1 MKPIARP
8 WTFLRYL
15 PLALV
20 GGAAVVAWG
29 VFESGAFRSIFGWFA
44 LLTLVPLLGLLGL
57 LVSLI
62 AAIRRRG
69 VSRLAAATVL
79 VSAFAVWPGAWS
91 FGVGMIRFPW
101 SLARAKPAAT
111 VRLPLDGPVRVLW
124 GGDDLA
130 HNYHASTP
138 DQRWAYD
145 LGVEPVLT
153 GSSRLEDYGCYGKD
167 VVAPAD
173 AEVWMVHD
181 GEPEQ
186 VPGRLVPNY
195 RAPLGNMVALKLAS
209 GTYLLIAHLHT
220 GSVAVKAGAHVA
232 EGDRLGRCG
241 DTGNTSEPHVH
252 VHHQKEDPRLYPVS
266 FAEGLP
272 LYFHDT
278 DGDAMPVG
286 GIAVRDGK
294 AVPTGAVVRHVGG
307 ARAKLGAP

>member
-8 WTFLRYL
+8 WTFLRYV

-20 GGAAVVAWG
+20 GGAAAVAWG
-29 VFESGAFRSIFGWFA
+29 AFESGRFSSIYGWLA

-57 LVSLI
+57 LVSVG
-62 AAIRRRG
+62 AAIGRRG
-69 VSRLAAATVL
+69 ISRLGAATAL
-79 VSAFAVWPGAWS
+79 VSAFAVWSGAWS
-91 FGVGMIRFPW
+91 FGLGPVRFPF
-101 SLARAKPAAT
+101 SLARSQPAAT
-111 VRLPLDGPVRVLW
+111 VRLPLEGPVRVLW

-186 VPGRLVPNY
+186 VPGRLVPDY
-195 RAPLGNMVALKLAS
+195 RAPFGNMVALQLAG
-209 GTYLLIAHLHT
+209 GTYLLIAHLQT
-220 GSVAVKAGAHVA
+220 GSVSVKAGAHVA

-252 VHHQKEDPRLYPVS
+252 VHHQREDPRRYPMN

-272 LYFHDT
+272 LYFRDT
-278 DGDAMPVG
+278 DGEAMPVG
-286 GIAVRDGK
+286 GIAVRDGNP
-294 AVPTGAVVRHVGG
+294 VPTGALLRHVGG
-307 ARAKLGAP
+307 ARATIGAP